1 MDRNNGTLM
10 MMMMMMEVKK
20 ERFKKQIYKLAK
32 Y

>member
-1 MDRNNGTLM
+1 MDRNNGTL

>member
-1 MDRNNGTLM
+1 MDRNNGTL
-10 MMMMMMEVKK
+10 MMMMEVKK